1 MILIVLLQQHM
12 LVLKFTRKEFDE
24 LVYCAREAQIR
35 FMRLRTQVR
44 NDPSSSHWTEEE
56 CDEKIAHYQAV
67 ERDLVKRFKNLTGEN
82 WY

>member
-1 MILIVLLQQHM
+1 MSLLHLM

-35 FMRLRTQVR
+35 FMRLRAQLRDNPPT
-44 NDPSSSHWTEEE
+44 NSHWTVEE
-56 CDEKIAHYQAV
+56 CEEKIAHYHAV
-67 ERDLVKRFKNLTGEN
+67 ERDLTKRFNNLTGEN